1 MSKGSSAARVLSR
14 LEIFGMKLG
23 LETTRAVLAEMGDP
37 QKRFSSVLVAGTNGK
52 GSVAALLASIA
63 TAAEYK
69 TGLFTSPH
77 LESVGERI
85 KIDGRS
91 MDEERLGDL
100 LQEISETAET
110 VNGSPATYFESLFIA
125 ACLWFADQ
133 EVDLVIFEVGLGGRL
148 DATNVSE
155 PVVSVITEIALEH
168 QEQLGS
174 TVESIAREK
183 AGIMR
188 PLRPVVVGAREESG
202 LEQLRRSAHEVGA
215 LLYWTPERAEI
226 EDVTEEADWSQR
238 LRIRTPLEAYETRL
252 RLPGQHQQRNLLA
265 AVVAAEVLADSGWI
279 RIDKRA
285 IEAGVAS
292 CTWPGRIERIEV
304 PGHELILLD
313 AAHNPSA
320 ASALATFLEER
331 LPSYCLLFGVLG
343 DKDVK
348 GMLEPLLSGATSVIL
363 TRPNSARARDPE
375 ELRDLLPA
383 TLRAEVVDD
392 PQLALD
398 AALATGRPVVACGS
412 IYLIGEVRRLL
423 RQRFGAPPVT

>member
-1 MSKGSSAARVLSR
+1 VGKRSSAERVLSR
-14 LEIFGMKLG
+14 LEHFGIKLG

-37 QKRFSSVLVAGTNGK
+37 QERFSSVLVAGTNGK

-63 TAAEYK
+63 SAADYK

-85 KIDGRS
+85 RVDGRS
-91 MDEERLGDL
+91 MDEERLGEL
-100 LQEISETAET
+100 LQEISEVAET
-110 VNGSPATYFESLFIA
+110 VNGSPATYFESLFVA

-133 EVDLVIFEVGLGGRL
+133 EVDLVVLEVGLGGRL

-188 PLRPVVVGAREESG
+188 PSRPVVVGAREESG
-202 LEQLRRSAHEVGA
+202 LEQLKRSADEVGA
-215 LLYWTPERAEI
+215 GWYWVPERAKI
-226 EDVTEEADWSQR
+226 EDVVEETDWSQR
-238 LRIRTPLEAYETRL
+238 LRIQTPSQEYETRL
-252 RLPGQHQQRNLLA
+252 RLPGRHQQRNLLA
-265 AVVAAEVLADSGWI
+265 AVVAAEVLADSGWV
-279 RIDKRA
+279 RIDRRA
-285 IEAGVAS
+285 VEEGVES
-292 CTWPGRIERIEV
+292 CSWPGRLERIEI
-304 PGHELILLD
+304 PGRELILLD

-320 ASALATFLEER
+320 ARALSTFLEER
-331 LPSYCLLFGVLG
+331 LANYCLLFGVLG
-343 DKDVK
+343 DKDASE
-348 GMLEPLLSGATSVIL
+348 MLETLLSGAASAVL
-363 TRPNSARARDPE
+363 TRPDSPRAHDPE
-375 ELRDLLPA
+375 ELLDLLPA
-383 TLRAEVVDD
+383 TLRADIVDD

-398 AALATGRPVVACGS
+398 AALASGSPVVACGS

-423 RQRFGAPPVT
+423 RRRFGAPPVT